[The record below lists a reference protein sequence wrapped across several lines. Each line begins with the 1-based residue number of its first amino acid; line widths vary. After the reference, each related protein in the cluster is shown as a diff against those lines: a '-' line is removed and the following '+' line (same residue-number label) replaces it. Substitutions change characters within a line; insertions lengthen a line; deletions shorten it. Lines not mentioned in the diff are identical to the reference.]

1 MKMGAQPPLN
11 KPIWRW
17 LVFGK
22 PSGPG
27 LDTLNPWSM
36 GHATFILKTPWVRN
50 SELGIA
56 WGENSASNQFPKDVS
71 MESMECTSR
80 RLCYPGA
87 TTEVPHKVGDGWD
100 ESQAGQLG
108 DQEGIA
114 RVRFLTAR
122 RI

>member
-1 MKMGAQPPLN
+1 MAGFWKTGWTWSRHSESLVHGLCDFHSQDTMGQEF
-11 KPIWRW
+11 R
-17 LVFGK
+17 
-22 PSGPG
+22 
-27 LDTLNPWSM
+27 T
-36 GHATFILKTPWVRN
+36 R
-50 SELGIA
+50 IA
-56 WGENSASNQFPKDVS
+56 WGENSASNQFPKNVT

-87 TTEVPHKVGDGWD
+87 TTEVPDKVGDGWD